1 MQMFY
6 FSCGYTW
13 LIVSL
18 VVPPPTDIMLG
29 KVLFNRSFMVLV
41 QSYIS
46 KPDYTHV
53 MGFPATYSLTLQV
66 MQGPAGQST
75 CSNSGGVLLLSAF
88 PCFWVLASK
97 WPVVI
102 TTFINQ
108 T

>member
-29 KVLFNRSFMVLV
+29 KVLFNRSFIVLV
-41 QSYIS
+41 QSCIP
-46 KPDYTHV
+46 KPDFTHV
-53 MGFPATYSLTLQV
+53 MGFPATYILILQV
-66 MQGPAGQST
+66 MQGPAGQGS
-75 CSNSGGVLLLSAF
+75 CINSGGILLLSAF
-88 PCFWVLASK
+88 PWFWVLASK

-102 TTFINQ
+102 ATFY
-108 T
+108 